1 VSDDGA
7 HGLTIIA
14 MLGSVFSP
22 FYARARASAS
32 ADPLRHVSMHVVA
45 YGPGTE
51 AWSLTERDGTRGQL
65 ERSAYA
71 LRIGA
76 STMRWRG
83 DVLEVEFDERTAPWR
98 GALRGRVRLHA
109 PNRFAEPQAID
120 GRGAHLWWP
129 IAPSARAEV
138 EIDSHGVS
146 FRGAAYPDANAGD
159 EPLERR
165 LRRWD
170 WARLATDDGALI
182 TYDVEDA
189 SGQRHELTLAF
200 DQENRP
206 CEAPTLVHS
215 KLARTRWGVERATR
229 ADHAGSA
236 HVLRSY
242 EDTPFYARSLLRA
255 EVGGKRG
262 RGVHESLD
270 LERFRR
276 PEVQF
281 LLPFRMIDAR

>member
-1 VSDDGA
+1 
-7 HGLTIIA
+7 

-22 FYARARASAS
+22 FYARARAGGPAE
-32 ADPLRHVSMHVVA
+32 PLRHVSMHVVA

-51 AWSLTERDGTRGQL
+51 AWSLTERDGTKGAL
-65 ERSAYA
+65 ERSADR
-71 LRIGA
+71 LRIGS

-83 DVLEVEFDERTAPWR
+83 DVLEVDFDERTAPWR
-98 GALRGRVRLHA
+98 GSLRGRVRLHA
-109 PNRFAEPQAID
+109 PHRFAEPQAID

-129 IAPSARAEV
+129 VAPSARAEV
-138 EIDSHGVS
+138 ELDSHGLS
-146 FRGAAYPDANAGD
+146 FRGAAYHDANAGD

-165 LRRWD
+165 LERWD

-189 SGQRHELTLAF
+189 SGERHELTLCF
-200 DQENRP
+200 DRDNRP
-206 CEAPTLVHS
+206 REAPSLVRSTLP
-215 KLARTRWGVERATR
+215 RTRWGVRRGTR
-229 ADHAGSA
+229 ADHPGAA
-236 HVLRSY
+236 HVVRSY

-255 EVGGKRG
+255 EVGGRRG
-262 RGVHESLD
+262 QGVHESLD

-276 PEVQF
+276 REVQF